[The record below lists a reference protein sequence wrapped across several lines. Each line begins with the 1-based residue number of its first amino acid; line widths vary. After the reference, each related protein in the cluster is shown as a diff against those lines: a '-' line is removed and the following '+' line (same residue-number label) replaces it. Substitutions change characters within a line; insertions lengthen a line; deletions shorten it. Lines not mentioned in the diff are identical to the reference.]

1 MFNLRTNTSL
11 IHGCLLSLL
20 GKQDELLLANFKLV
34 YKEEKSILF
43 SIIILSILGKQED
56 LLPCLHSR
64 CGKRLLPKMTYCY
77 E

>member
-1 MFNLRTNTSL
+1 MV
-11 IHGCLLSLL
+11 CLLSLL
-20 GKQDELLLANFKLV
+20 GKQDELLLANFKISLQRR
-34 YKEEKSILF
+34 EKHLF